1 MKKNIL
7 KLMTVAML
15 AGVAFGFSAPV
26 EKSVAADEPTMTP
39 YVIKDPGDG
48 GRP

>member
-1 MKKNIL
+1 MKKTIL

-26 EKSVAADEPTMTP
+26 EKSVASDDYQVAP
-39 YVIKDPGDG
+39 YAAKDPGDG
-48 GRP
+48 RP

>member
-15 AGVAFGFSAPV
+15 AGVAFGFSSPA
-26 EKSVAADEPTMTP
+26 EKSVAADEPLVTP
-39 YVIKDPGDG
+39 YAAKDPGDV
-48 GRP
+48 RP